1 MSEFYFNKLVRD
13 KVLENCL
20 NEPETLETNYRVL
33 NDEEFPR
40 ELIRKISEEANEIPT
55 HSGADRKEILAELAD
70 LQTVV
75 DTLRQHFGLSKAELQ
90 EAVARKIAEKGDF
103 SGKYYIESVV
113 LADNSPWIAY
123 FRANPK
129 RYLEK

>member
-1 MSEFYFNKLVRD
+1 MVRD

-33 NDEEFPR
+33 DDEEFPR
-40 ELIRKISEEANEIPT
+40 ELIRKVIEEVNEIPT
-55 HSGADRKEILAELAD
+55 GSGTDRKEVLAELAD

-75 DTLRQHFGLSKAELQ
+75 STLRRHFGFSEAELQ
-90 EAVARKIAEKGDF
+90 EAMARKTAKKGDF
-103 SGKYYIESVV
+103 SGRNYITSVA

-123 FRANPK
+123 FRANPE
-129 RYLEK
+129 RYPEK